1 MMVKHISIFGSTGS
15 IGQQTADLIARDPG
29 AFDVFCLTGASNID
43 LLVDQAKSLNPDLV
57 ITADPSRLAELKTK
71 LAGFDCQVAAGR
83 DALVDAA
90 KEPVDLGMSAIV
102 GFAGLEISLEIAKTG
117 KRLALANKESLVCG
131 GPLLRSVCDQ
141 YGTELMPVDSEHSAL
156 FQALVGEKKSEVDRV
171 IITAS
176 GGPFRSWTTEAMRDV
191 TPAQAANHPKWS
203 MGQRISIDSATLF
216 NKALEVI
223 EAKELFDFAPSQ
235 IEVVIHPQ
243 SIVHSLIAF
252 KDQAVM
258 AHMGVPDMRGAIGYA
273 IYYPDR
279 ATLPVAPLDL
289 PALGQLEFESP
300 DPDRFPSLRL
310 AYEVM
315 KQGGLSGAVLN
326 ASKEAAMDA
335 FLDGDIG
342 FLDQAAL
349 VAEALQDP
357 AWSQFGDVHE
367 IDAIKRADKWSRD
380 FVNAE
385 KGRFQ

>member
-1 MMVKHISIFGSTGS
+1 MTKRISIFGSTGS
-15 IGQQTADLIARDPG
+15 IGQQTADLIARNQD
-29 AFDVFCLTGASNID
+29 AFDVFCITGANNLD
-43 LLVDQAKSLNPDLV
+43 CLVEQAHALQPDLV
-57 ITADPSRLAELKTK
+57 VCADEDNLDALKSRLGDFRGQIK
-71 LAGFDCQVAAGR
+71 AGR
-83 DALVDAA
+83 DALIDAA
-90 KEPVDLGMSAIV
+90 REPVDLGMSAIV
-102 GFAGLEISLEIAKTG
+102 GFAGLEISLELAKTG
-117 KRLALANKESLVCG
+117 GRLALANKESLVCG
-131 GPLLRSVCDQ
+131 GPLLRAVCAAH
-141 YGTELMPVDSEHSAL
+141 GTELMPVDSEHSAL
-156 FQALVGEKKSEVDRV
+156 FQALVGEDRSAVERV

-176 GGPFRSWTTEAMRDV
+176 GGPFRSWTTDAMRDV

-223 EAKELFDFAPSQ
+223 EAKELFDFKANQ

-243 SIVHSLIAF
+243 SIVHSLIGF

-279 ATLPVAPLDL
+279 AALPIAPLDL
-289 PALGQLEFESP
+289 PALGRLEFAEP
-300 DPDRFPSLRL
+300 DPDRFPSLKL
-310 AYEVM
+310 AYQVMEV
-315 KQGGLSGAVLN
+315 GGLSGAVLN

-335 FLDGDIG
+335 FLAGEIG

-349 VAEALQDP
+349 VDAALQEP
-357 AWSQFGDVHE
+357 AWSQFGEVHE
-367 IDAIKRADKWSRD
+367 IDAIKQADKWSRE